1 MGLTADIKAEIA
13 GTTVTAS
20 NARRSEVGA
29 MIRFAGKL
37 RLGDNNP
44 GRSPE
49 SLVVSLDVDSSDV
62 AERARQH
69 IVDLYDIHAVVSDR
83 TQSSKKPVFEVE
95 WSRRGEGL
103 DVARRLGLLDRAGR
117 PVRGLP
123 PRIVHGTAVDCE
135 AAWRGAFLVRGSVT
149 EPGRSSALE
158 VIAPQTAAA
167 IGLIGCARRLGI
179 AAKNREVRGAER
191 VQVREGD
198 AIGALLSRMG
208 AHRTR
213 IEWDEQRKRRE
224 AHTSTNRL
232 ANFDDANLR
241 RSARAA
247 AAAAAR
253 VQRATE
259 LLGDDIPEHLAAAG
273 RLRTEHRHSSL
284 EELGELADPPI
295 SKDAI
300 AGRIRRLLSLADR
313 RAAELGVPD
322 TFSAVTSDLFDED

>member
-95 WSRRGEGL
+95 WNRRGEGL
-103 DVARRLGLLDRAGR
+103 EVARRLGLLDRAGR

-191 VQVREGD
+191 
-198 AIGALLSRMG
+198 
-208 AHRTR
+208 
-213 IEWDEQRKRRE
+213 
-224 AHTSTNRL
+224 
-232 ANFDDANLR
+232 
-241 RSARAA
+241 AA
-247 AAAAAR
+247 A
-253 VQRATE
+253 
-259 LLGDDIPEHLAAAG
+259 LG
-273 RLRTEHRHSSL
+273 
-284 EELGELADPPI
+284 
-295 SKDAI
+295 
-300 AGRIRRLLSLADR
+300 RR
-313 RAAELGVPD
+313 
-322 TFSAVTSDLFDED
+322 

>member
-95 WSRRGEGL
+95 WNRRGEGL

-167 IGLIGCARRLGI
+167 IGRVRQVCPGTKAQTQNPKIWNSAPGGCQRS
-179 AAKNREVRGAER
+179 AADSSHAPAATR
-191 VQVREGD
+191 VPMKTIHQACPGSMD
-198 AIGALLSRMG
+198 
-208 AHRTR
+208 
-213 IEWDEQRKRRE
+213 
-224 AHTSTNRL
+224 TSTPSSTEASSE
-232 ANFDDANLR
+232 AN
-241 RSARAA
+241 AA
-247 AAAAAR
+247 TCMAAR
-253 VQRATE
+253 S
-259 LLGDDIPEHLAAAG
+259 P
-273 RLRTEHRHSSL
+273 
-284 EELGELADPPI
+284 
-295 SKDAI
+295 
-300 AGRIRRLLSLADR
+300 
-313 RAAELGVPD
+313 
-322 TFSAVTSDLFDED
+322 